1 MGLATRSALIAIL
14 ALLAASAGWAGTA
27 YDYVWSGPTNGGTWD
42 GQNWNQGLSTGPAC
56 SYIPI
61 PSATVYI
68 GSGNSVTVGN
78 VCAAAGNLTLAAGA
92 QLVIPG
98 MQPNGVPQFWATSSV
113 NNAGDIQVGTTTSGA
128 GSLLTGASTGYSNFQ
143 GATFDGGGTVTL
155 TNGST
160 ITVAPYGIDTNHVVL
175 TNQTIRGDGLISETN
190 LDIQGPS
197 KIDANHNG
205 LTLLMNSQNGN
216 GVVTNNG
223 VMQAS
228 NGGILQLG
236 ASHWTGGPIHI
247 TQGAGGVIQALDGST
262 VMLGYV
268 VNDPNYN
275 YDVPGSITGGTLATS
290 GSGHI
295 DVREDFLLNGV
306 ANAGKINVLYGG
318 ISTTNGVQLA
328 NTINNTGTINLIGGG
343 INVVSG
349 GAALTGGGTVNMGG
363 NAING
368 YNGNDPNGTLTNVNN
383 LIQGAGS
390 ISAIVLNNQSLI
402 DSNSSGQTL
411 SIVSSTINNAG
422 GTLQASNGG
431 MLQIGGG
438 SPAYVNG
445 GTIQALDGSSVL
457 LGYTNPGEHGSAGT
471 ITGSTLKTAGSGLIQ
486 ASNYMVLDGITN
498 QTNLNVVAVPGVQ
511 GNVAVLRNTINNT
524 GTITMAGGNI
534 QIDGAA
540 ALAGSG
546 TVNLNGGSI
555 SQGSLT
561 NVNNTIQ
568 GAGSFSSFGTL
579 NNAGLIDSNQSG
591 GTISVAGAAVTNS
604 GTMRATNGGTLV
616 FNGGSYTGAAGTV
629 QAGAGSTLTFQSAT
643 IGGTTAF
650 SGPVT
655 AYNSTLQNLNMS
667 GNLVTRTST
676 AIGGTFTNAG
686 QLDVYNDVTLGYSAS
701 APLTFNGP
709 GTTWFHGGL
718 RASGDSEDPTHPAV
732 TNNSTLRGS
741 FTLDLGYG
749 NFINNGTLYAAS
761 GDTIFV
767 TGGYGSWGN
776 AYSTNNGTYRVDAG
790 GTMAIGELTNHD
802 GATRTLTGGTY
813 SVAGTLKLADDWAP
827 ASIVNNAANIIMDGP
842 SASMLAWFKY
852 TGETSD
858 ALSGFNNN
866 LAAGSFTLMNGANFT
881 AGGSFSNAG
890 TVNIGPGST
899 FQVGPTGYLGTYT
912 QTAGSTKLNGTLI
925 AGTVNIAGGTL
936 SGAGTLNSGLLVSGT
951 LSPGNSPGTI
961 IVNGNYTQTG
971 TLEMQVAMDSA
982 DLVEV
987 NGNVALG
994 GILDIN
1000 PYGTWSGSVDQD
1012 FLILAWTGSKSGNFD
1027 QIFLPNLAG
1036 YNFSMDWEANGL
1048 YLDVTGN
1055 GPTSGTPEPTTAA
1068 FLLIGSIMLL
1078 GSYKLRRKR

>member
-1 MGLATRSALIAIL
+1 MGLAKRSALIAIL

-27 YDYVWSGPTNGGTWD
+27 YDYIWSGPANGGTWD
-42 GQNWNQGLSTGPAC
+42 GLNWNQGLSTGPAC
-56 SYIPI
+56 SNIPI
-61 PSATVYI
+61 PTATVYI

-78 VCAAAGNLTLAAGA
+78 GCAAAGGLTMAQGA
-92 QLVIPG
+92 QLVILAR
-98 MQPNGVPQFWATSSV
+98 QPSGVPQFWATSTV
-113 NNAGDIQVGTTTSGA
+113 DNAGDIQVGTATTGA
-128 GSLLTGASTGYSNFQ
+128 GSLLTGASTGYSNYQ

-175 TNQTIRGDGLISETN
+175 VNQTIRGDGLIAETN

-197 KIDANHNG
+197 MIDANHNG
-205 LTLLMNSQNGN
+205 LTLLMNSQGGN

-223 VMQAS
+223 TMQAS

-236 ASHWTGGPIHI
+236 GSHWTGGPIHI
-247 TQGAGGVIQALDGST
+247 TQGSGGVIQALDGST
-262 VMLGYV
+262 VMLGYI

-290 GSGHI
+290 GSGHM
-295 DVREDFLLNGV
+295 DVRENFLLDGV
-306 ANAGKINVLYGG
+306 TNAGTLSVLYGG

-328 NTINNTGTINLIGGG
+328 NTINNTGTINLIGAG
-343 INVVSG
+343 INVRTG
-349 GAALTGGGTVNMGG
+349 GATLTGGGTVNMGG
-363 NAING
+363 NAISG

-383 LIQGAGS
+383 LIQGPGS
-390 ISAIVLNNQSLI
+390 ISSIVLNNQSLI
-402 DSNSSGQTL
+402 DSNASGQTL
-411 SIVSSTINNAG
+411 SVVGSTVNNAG
-422 GTLQASNGG
+422 GTLQASNAG

-445 GTIQALDGSSVL
+445 GTIQALDGSTVL
-457 LGYTNPGEHGSAGT
+457 LGYTNPGDHGSAGT

-486 ASNYMVLDGITN
+486 ASNYVVLDGITN

-524 GTITMAGGNI
+524 GTITLAGGNI
-534 QIDGAA
+534 EISGAA
-540 ALAGSG
+540 ALTGSG

-555 SQGSLT
+555 SQGALT

-568 GAGSFSSFGTL
+568 GAGSFSSLGTL

-591 GTISVAGAAVTNS
+591 GTISVAGAAVTSS
-604 GTMRATNGGTLV
+604 GTMRATNGGTLL

-629 QAGAGSTLTFQSAT
+629 QADAASSVSFQSAT

-667 GNLVTRTST
+667 GNLVTRQATV
-676 AIGGTFTNAG
+676 IGGTFTNAG
-686 QLDVYNDVTLGYSAS
+686 QLDVYNGVTLAYSAG

-718 RASGDSEDPTHPAV
+718 NASGDSEDPTHPPV

-749 NFINNGTLYAAS
+749 NFVNNGTLYAAS
-761 GDTIFV
+761 GDSILV

-790 GTMAIGELTNHD
+790 GTMAIGQLTNHD
-802 GATRTLTGGTY
+802 GATQTLTGGTY

-827 ASIVNNAANIIMDGP
+827 ATIVNNAANIIMDGP
-842 SASMLAWFKY
+842 SASMLAWFKL

-858 ALSGFNNN
+858 ALAGFNNN

-881 AGGSFSNAG
+881 SGGSFANAG
-890 TVNIGPGST
+890 AIDIGAGST
-899 FQVGPTGYLGTYT
+899 FQIGPTESLGTYT

-925 AGTVNIAGGTL
+925 AGTLNIAGGTL
-936 SGAGTLNSGLLVSGT
+936 SGAGTLNAGLIVSGT

-971 TLEMQVAMDSA
+971 TLNIEAAMDMA
-982 DLVEV
+982 DLVQV
-987 NGNVALG
+987 NGNVSLG
-994 GILDIN
+994 GILDID
-1000 PYGTWSGSVDQD
+1000 PYGAWSGAVDKD
-1012 FLILAWTGSKSGNFD
+1012 FLILAWTGSKSGDFD
-1027 QIFLPNLAG
+1027 QIFLPTLAG

-1048 YLDVTGN
+1048 YLDVKGN

-1068 FLLIGSIMLL
+1068 FLLIGATLL
-1078 GSYKLRRKR
+1078 VGGYKLRRNR